1 MANTVF
7 ANKVIEAKAKDLLTT
22 AVNTRNLMTVD
33 SSLAQEAGMTKTI
46 NLYTYTGTA
55 EEVAA
60 GAGNTNRGT
69 ISYVGK
75 DYTVKMVQQAFDYQ
89 DEDFMK
95 DNTIV
100 DNMLK
105 GANQVMVNK
114 MTADF
119 IGECAKATTAQT
131 FAKGTGISY
140 DVIVDAISKLNVED
154 ESKLFIVIPN
164 AWKAAL
170 RKDEDYKAARM
181 GEVVYNGQVGTV
193 AGIPVIATKALTNA
207 AYVMSAEAVKLFMK
221 KDVEVEQDR
230 DADTRT
236 NSVYLRTAYVVALV
250 DATQICKVSEP
261 PLFKLHRNPEID
273 VRNGEEP

>member
-22 AVNTRNLMTVD
+22 AVNTRSLMAID
-33 SSLAQEAGMTKTI
+33 ASLAAEAGMTKTI
-46 NLYTYTGTA
+46 NVYTYAGTA
-55 EEVAA
+55 EELGV
-60 GAGNTNRGT
+60 GEGNSARGT
-69 ISYVGK
+69 ISYEGK

-95 DNTIV
+95 DGTIV

-119 IGECAKATTAQT
+119 IGEVNKATLSVDAEL
-131 FAKGTGISY
+131 SY
-140 DVIVDAISKLNVED
+140 DAIVDAIAKMNVED
-154 ESKLFIVIPN
+154 EAGIFVIVNPEH
-164 AWKAAL
+164 KAIL
-170 RKDEDYKAARM
+170 RKDADYVAARM

-193 AGIPVIATKALTNA
+193 AGIPVIVSKAVEAPVVMTKDAI
-207 AYVMSAEAVKLFMK
+207 KLFMK

-230 DADTRT
+230 NADTRT
-236 NSVYLRTAYVVALV
+236 NSVYLRTAYICALV
-250 DATQICKVSEP
+250 DATKIVK
-261 PLFKLHRNPEID
+261 IA
-273 VRNGEEP
+273 G